1 MKNIEKYT
9 KNCNEQQPPRS
20 CCANLITSSVNTTIL
35 PSSSLT
41 PSTSLSTQ
49 QHQLP
54 SASHSMF
61 NFDFTSTTTY
71 QEWLQM
77 MKHLQH
83 IDHLKQFTN
92 NNNNNRTELHSHYS
106 SPTSF
111 VEINNKNI
119 EPLNKKYDPLNSN
132 NLISQYYYYY
142 YCNYY
147 FGLQKSH
154 EFLQSQQQNQLDNN
168 NHSEIFKFDGTA
180 DTTFNSDKQNSSLK
194 HLTPSV
200 HCSISTSS
208 TSTTATT
215 KSIVKNSQLFSSVNN
230 YSPILFE
237 GQGRVNQ
244 LGGMFINGRPLPYET
259 RLKIVELSNS
269 GIRPCDISRQLK
281 VSHGCV
287 SKILQRYSET
297 GSVSPG
303 ATGGARKSKNSQ
315 TLYHHQPRDRNPR
328 LTTTTTT
335 TTTIT
340 TTTTST
346 TTTTATSTSTHI
358 TSTSLPNDTTNHRS
372 RYSNQIQ
379 MKLNRASN
387 NKFNKSKLSFKTKKH
402 NKSKRSLFSSHC
414 HLVNSISRST
424 TTRSHDAN
432 NN

>member
-9 KNCNEQQPPRS
+9 KNSNEQQLTRS

-35 PSSSLT
+35 PSSSSSSSSSRT
-41 PSTSLSTQ
+41 SSASLSTQQQ

-54 SASHSMF
+54 STSNSIF

-83 IDHLKQFTN
+83 NDHLKQFTN
-92 NNNNNRTELHSHYS
+92 NNSNNNIRTELHSHYS

-111 VEINNKNI
+111 IETNNKNI
-119 EPLNKKYDPLNSN
+119 ELLNKKYDPLHSN

-168 NHSEIFKFDGTA
+168 NSHSEIFKFDGTA

-215 KSIVKNSQLFSSVNN
+215 KSIVKNSQLFSSANN

-297 GSVSPG
+297 G
-303 ATGGARKSKNSQ
+303 K
-315 TLYHHQPRDRNPR
+315 
-328 LTTTTTT
+328 
-335 TTTIT
+335 
-340 TTTTST
+340 
-346 TTTTATSTSTHI
+346 
-358 TSTSLPNDTTNHRS
+358 
-372 RYSNQIQ
+372 
-379 MKLNRASN
+379 
-387 NKFNKSKLSFKTKKH
+387 
-402 NKSKRSLFSSHC
+402 
-414 HLVNSISRST
+414 
-424 TTRSHDAN
+424 
-432 NN
+432 